1 MEEQHQENRMG
12 TAPVHGLLIRMALPM
27 MVSMFVQSLYNVVD
41 SIFVARIG
49 EDALSAVS
57 MTFPMQMLMIA
68 TALGTAVGMS
78 ALLSRF
84 LGAKDFD
91 RGNSVAQNGL
101 FLAFMSYLA
110 FILISFAA
118 RPFMAFQIDDE
129 NIINLGTTYL
139 TIVTRLSLFVFVQ
152 VMFERFL
159 QGTGKTLYILFTQ
172 VAGAVTNIILDPIL
186 IFGLLG
192 APKLGVAG
200 AAYATVIGQ
209 FVGMVMGFLLNYY
222 KNKDV
227 HFTARGFRPEAR
239 KIKEIYKIGTPS
251 IIMQSIAS
259 VMIFCINI
267 ILAKFGASA
276 VATFG
281 IYFKLQSFIFMSV
294 FGLNNA
300 IVPLVAYNYGAKKAS
315 RMKDVMGISTRY
327 GVGIMLIGTII
338 FWSFPHALLSL
349 FNPSAK
355 MLYVGTSM
363 LRIIA
368 VNFPFAGYAI
378 TRGGV
383 FQALG
388 KSIYS
393 MYISIARQL
402 LVIVPVAFL
411 LSMLGD
417 VRVIWWAFPIAEV
430 VGFTMSV
437 VYTKKIRKDIIEP
450 IGSQVGFE
458 SN

>member
-91 RGNSVAQNGL
+91 RVNSVAQNGL

-118 RPFMAFQIDDE
+118 RPFMALAFQIDDE

-209 FVGMVMGFLLNYY
+209 FVGMVMGFFLNYY

-251 IIMQSIAS
+251 IIMQSIGS

-355 MLYVGTSM
+355 MLYVGT
-363 LRIIA
+363 
-368 VNFPFAGYAI
+368 
-378 TRGGV
+378 
-383 FQALG
+383 
-388 KSIYS
+388 
-393 MYISIARQL
+393 
-402 LVIVPVAFL
+402 
-411 LSMLGD
+411 
-417 VRVIWWAFPIAEV
+417 
-430 VGFTMSV
+430 
-437 VYTKKIRKDIIEP
+437 
-450 IGSQVGFE
+450 
-458 SN
+458 